1 VDFAALP
8 PVNRALMSMLLA
20 TNVFVQNTSL
30 IAAKSRADPLHA
42 TATRGLAARNGEP
55 H

>member
-20 TNVFVQNTSL
+20 TNVFVQNASL

-42 TATRGLAARNGEP
+42 TRGLAARNGEP